1 MTASTASSPNFLA
14 ARSGPARAFCAH
26 ADPGTADSTILAHAV
41 AELEHGI
48 TDAMAR
54 LSLLTRVGP
63 MLGLMGTLIPL
74 GPALAGLAAGDMQGM
89 ALADQALER
98 IESELE
104 ASGVDLD
111 CAMIGPGILEIE
123 FDDGSK
129 IIVNRHGVAREVW
142 VAARSGGFHFRWD
155 GQFWR
160 DTKTGRELF
169 AVLSELVSG
178 QAGEA
183 VALR

>member
-1 MTASTASSPNFLA
+1 MN
-14 ARSGPARAFCAH
+14 
-26 ADPGTADSTILAHAV
+26 DS
-41 AELEHGI
+41 EF
-48 TDAMAR
+48 
-54 LSLLTRVGP
+54 
-63 MLGLMGTLIPL
+63 
-74 GPALAGLAAGDMQGM
+74 M
-89 ALADQALER
+89 ALADKALER

-104 ASGVDLD
+104 ACGVDLD
-111 CAMIGPGILEIE
+111 CAMTGPGILEIE